1 MSTSVR
7 ADSIPSRAVVPAWD
21 ATAAAETPSSAGIDP
36 AMRIVLGHDRDQT
49 PGSRTVTNLKLTEP
63 PFGAES

>member
-1 MSTSVR
+1 
-7 ADSIPSRAVVPAWD
+7 
-21 ATAAAETPSSAGIDP
+21 
-36 AMRIVLGHDRDQT
+36 MRIVIGHDRDQT